1 MKKLRTLVY
10 HPAYKDLVPSVLIG
24 GKRIAQKY
32 GWKVGELVEIIETP
46 KAL

>member
-10 HPAYKDLVPSVLIG
+10 HTSYRELVPSILLG
-24 GKRIAQKY
+24 SKRIARKY

-46 KAL
+46 KVL